1 MLNLPITQLKLNYPA
16 NDVCINI
23 IYMEISTLNYGRE
36 ARAEG
41 RGLIMCKIDL
51 WEKYLIEQRGRGRW
65 SLMDSRRTQAEK
77 VLSWMEKTFFPI
89 SLVPIMKK
97 GASALKKIYIFAA
110 IFRMGI

>member
-77 VLSWMEKTFFPI
+77 VLSWMEKNVLPHFPRSYYEIRCI
-89 SLVPIMKK
+89 STKN
-97 GASALKKIYIFAA
+97 IYIFAA
-110 IFRMGI
+110 IFRM

>member
-36 ARAEG
+36 ARVEG

-51 WEKYLIEQRGRGRW
+51 WEKYLIERRGRGRC

-77 VLSWMEKTFFPI
+77 VLSVVEKNFLPYFPLSHYEIRCI
-89 SLVPIMKK
+89 STKNICVF
-97 GASALKKIYIFAA
+97 FAA
-110 IFRMGI
+110 VFRM